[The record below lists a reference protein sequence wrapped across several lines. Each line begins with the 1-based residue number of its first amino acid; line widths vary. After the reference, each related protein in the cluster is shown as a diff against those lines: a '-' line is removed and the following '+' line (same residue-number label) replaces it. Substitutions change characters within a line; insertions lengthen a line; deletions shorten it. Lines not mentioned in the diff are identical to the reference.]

1 VKTRTIHLSVNAMKG
16 VIGLLSAACLSMVMA
31 GCSKDPNDTKL
42 QYLPDMADTPIVKAQ
57 REFLAPPEGSV
68 AVNAILYPATADE
81 SEKSLQNPYTHFGE
95 NKSEQGKKLFGIYC
109 VPCHGEAG
117 KGDGTV
123 AAKFQVPPDI
133 TSDVYAKRGDGYFF
147 HVITFGIRNMPSY
160 GYAISANE
168 RWQIIMYLRDLQKV
182 AK

>member
-1 VKTRTIHLSVNAMKG
+1 MLRNYSLKAALAVST
-16 VIGLLSAACLSMVMA
+16 VIAVVTLAS
-31 GCSKDPNDTKL
+31 CSKDPNDTKL
-42 QYLPDMADTPIVKAQ
+42 QYLPDMADTSIVKAQ

-68 AVNAILYPATADE
+68 AVNAILYPSTADE
-81 SEKSLQNPYTHFGE
+81 SEKVLQNPYTHFAGE
-95 NKSEQGKKLFGIYC
+95 KNEQGKKLFGIYC

-133 TSDVYAKRGDGYFF
+133 TAENYAKRADGYFF

-168 RWQIIMYLRDLQKV
+168 RWQIIMYLRELQKV